1 MSPSDGPPVSPRLL
15 NQLART
21 LRAIEEARRE
31 KSKREEAVGS
41 ALDDLEVLSRYV
53 ESSADGS
60 LPDGIPERLDAAQE
74 SLEEGEVEDAR
85 ETLVEVGRT
94 IDDFLKG

>member
-15 NQLART
+15 NQLGRT
-21 LRAIEEARRE
+21 LRAVEEARRE
-31 KSKREEAVGS
+31 ESNREEAVGS
-41 ALDDLEVLSRYV
+41 ALADVDTLSEHV

-60 LPDGIPERLDAAQE
+60 LPDGIPERLEAART

-85 ETLVEVGRT
+85 KTLVEVGRA
-94 IDDFLKG
+94 IDDFLNG